1 MTVTV
6 RQYRSGMVNIPFGCK
21 RINYGE
27 RMDYLPKCD
36 LVVSATASPNFTLR
50 EELFEN
56 LELEKSIVTKL
67 RAILGSQRPN
77 ALCKRALFQDHRD
90 CRSQAGLG
98 AQRPGHSFFLFY
110 CVSSAFS
117 SFSTEEIV

>member
-1 MTVTV
+1 MAAQALMEEWS
-6 RQYRSGMVNIPFGCK
+6 RCDCNSPHSYRSGMVNIPFGCK

-56 LELEKSIVTKL
+56 LELEK
-67 RAILGSQRPN
+67 
-77 ALCKRALFQDHRD
+77 ALFLLTWQ
-90 CRSQAGLG
+90 
-98 AQRPGHSFFLFY
+98 
-110 CVSSAFS
+110 
-117 SFSTEEIV
+117 

>member
-56 LELEKSIVTKL
+56 LELEKSIVHIWRQQEK
-67 RAILGSQRPN
+67 S
-77 ALCKRALFQDHRD
+77 
-90 CRSQAGLG
+90 S
-98 AQRPGHSFFLFY
+98 
-110 CVSSAFS
+110 VSRWMNFS
-117 SFSTEEIV
+117 NGWKGKI